1 MFFLITHL
9 DTPHVSVGV
18 VIPVMFVAAATR
30 EKDSGL
36 SQGETFSLLSL
47 LS

>member
-1 MFFLITHL
+1 MLFLIDQL
-9 DTPHVSVGV
+9 DAPRVGVGV
-18 VIPVMFVAAATR
+18 VIPVMLVVAATR

-47 LS
+47 LA